1 MKFRKTTHQFRINEL
16 NLFKWKKE
24 GIIMTYGSGFNKR
37 IINISDNIS
46 KDKNGTLDF
55 LYELLDLE
63 LPEQQKRDIR
73 EVISEF
79 IQNDYK

>member
-1 MKFRKTTHQFRINEL
+1 MKFRKPDYTLLRVPEL
-16 NLFKWKKE
+16 SLFKWKKE
-24 GIIMTYGSGFNKR
+24 GIILTYGSGFNKR
-37 IINISDNIS
+37 TINISDNIS

-63 LPEQQKRDIR
+63 LPEQQKQDIK

-79 IQNDYK
+79 L

>member
-1 MKFRKTTHQFRINEL
+1 MKFRKSTHQFRISEL
-16 NLFKWKKE
+16 NLFQWKKE

-37 IINISDNIS
+37 SINISDNIS
-46 KDKNGTLDF
+46 KDKNNTLDF

-79 IQNDYK
+79 I

>member
-1 MKFRKTTHQFRINEL
+1 MKFRKSTHQFRISDL

-24 GIIMTYGSGFNKR
+24 GIILTYGSGFNKR
-37 IINISDNIS
+37 SINISDNIS

-79 IQNDYK
+79 I

>member
-1 MKFRKTTHQFRINEL
+1 MKFRKSTQQLRVPEL
-16 NLFKWKKE
+16 NLFQWKKE

-46 KDKNGTLDF
+46 KDKNGTLDW

-79 IQNDYK
+79 I

>member
-1 MKFRKTTHQFRINEL
+1 MLIRKPDYSLLRVPEL
-16 NLFKWKKE
+16 NLFKWTKQ
-24 GIIMTYGSGFNKR
+24 GIILTYGSGFNKR

-46 KDKNGTLDF
+46 KDREGTLDF

-63 LPEQQKRDIR
+63 LPQQQRNDIK

-79 IQNDYK
+79 VP

>member
-1 MKFRKTTHQFRINEL
+1 MKFRKPDYTLLRVPEL
-16 NLFKWKKE
+16 SLFKWKKE
-24 GIIMTYGSGFNKR
+24 GIILTYGSGFNKR
-37 IINISDNIS
+37 TINISDNIS

-63 LPEQQKRDIR
+63 LPEQQKKDIK

-79 IQNDYK
+79 I

>member
-1 MKFRKTTHQFRINEL
+1 MKFRKPDYTLLRVPEL
-16 NLFKWKKE
+16 NIFKWKKE

-46 KDKNGTLDF
+46 KDKNNTLDF

-63 LPEQQKRDIR
+63 LPKQQKDDIR

-79 IQNDYK
+79 IQN

>member
-37 IINISDNIS
+37 SINISDNIS
-46 KDKNGTLDF
+46 KDKNGTLDW
-55 LYELLDLE
+55 LYDLLDE
-63 LPEQQKRDIR
+63 DIPKQQKDDIR

-79 IQNDYK
+79 I